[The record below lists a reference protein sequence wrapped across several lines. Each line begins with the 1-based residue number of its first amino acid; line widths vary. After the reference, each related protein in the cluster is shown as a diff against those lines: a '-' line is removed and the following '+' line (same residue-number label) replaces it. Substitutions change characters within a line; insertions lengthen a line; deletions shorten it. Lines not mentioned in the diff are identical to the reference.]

1 MFIVIAVRCCI
12 IRIFITPQ
20 LESYGRELNRKD
32 IDRMNRQILITLLL
46 SIFIALLGIGIIIPV
61 MPVFAAELG
70 AGGFSLGMIIA
81 AFSISRGILQ
91 PIVGSLSDRWGRKGF
106 LVAGLFIY
114 GLVGLLI
121 PQAQSVF
128 NLIAIRGFHGI
139 GSAMI
144 VPIAMAYMSFLAPEG
159 HEGRYMSY
167 LNIAIFCGIGC
178 GPIIGGLISDL
189 FGFAS
194 VFHVMAALSFLAFVL
209 VIINM
214 PSQISAGSVSRFS
227 LFENISL
234 MLKSRRTLGILIARF
249 STMIIMVPSMAFLP
263 LLMTQKMSVSGL
275 QIGLI
280 IACRTLVNAVLQVP
294 AGKYADR
301 HNKLF
306 LLVGGCVCLSGSIM
320 AIPFVESFA
329 KMLIMYTIIGLGE
342 AIIWPVL
349 GAYASQEG
357 KAHYGHG
364 TMMGVFSLAMS
375 GGVFTGATL
384 AGFSMDIWG
393 IDWAF
398 FTTAAAVFVIS
409 MVGAALIYSSQFSQQ
424 NPGVVERV

>member
-1 MFIVIAVRCCI
+1 
-12 IRIFITPQ
+12 
-20 LESYGRELNRKD
+20 
-32 IDRMNRQILITLLL
+32 MNRQILITLLL

-81 AFSISRGILQ
+81 AFSISRGVLQ
-91 PIVGSLSDRWGRKGF
+91 PVVGSLSDRWGRKGF

-121 PQAQSVF
+121 PQAGSVI
-128 NLIAIRGFHGI
+128 NLIAIRGFHGV

-144 VPIAMAYMSFLAPEG
+144 VPIAMAYMSYLAPAG

-178 GPIIGGLISDL
+178 GPMIGGLCSDL

-194 VFHVMAALSFLAFVL
+194 VFYVMAALSFFAFVL

-214 PSQISAGSVSRFS
+214 PSEISVNSSNGFS
-227 LFENISL
+227 LFRNISL
-234 MLKSRRTLGILIARF
+234 MLKNRRTLGILTARF
-249 STMIIMVPSMAFLP
+249 STMIIMVPTMAFLP
-263 LLMTQKMSVSGL
+263 LLMTQRMSVSGL
-275 QIGLI
+275 QIGFI
-280 IACRTLVNAVLQVP
+280 IACRTLVNAVLQIP
-294 AGKYADR
+294 AGKYADT
-301 HNKLF
+301 HNKHL
-306 LLVGGCVCLSGSIM
+306 LLVAGCICLSSSIVI
-320 AIPFVESFA
+320 IPFVESYA
-329 KMLIMYTIIGLGE
+329 MMLVLYTIIGSGE

-357 KAHYGHG
+357 REHYGHG

-375 GGVFTGATL
+375 AGVFTGATL
-384 AGFSMDIWG
+384 AGFSMDAWG

-398 FTTAAAVFVIS
+398 FTTSAAVLTIS
-409 MVGAALIYSSQFSQQ
+409 MIGAFLIYTSQGSNHQ
-424 NPGVVERV
+424 PKETGSV

>member
-1 MFIVIAVRCCI
+1 
-12 IRIFITPQ
+12 
-20 LESYGRELNRKD
+20 
-32 IDRMNRQILITLLL
+32 MNRQILITLLL

-81 AFSISRGILQ
+81 AFSISRGVLQ
-91 PIVGSLSDRWGRKGF
+91 PVVGSLSDRWGRKGF

-121 PQAQSVF
+121 PQAGSVI
-128 NLIAIRGFHGI
+128 NLIAIRGFHGV

-144 VPIAMAYMSFLAPEG
+144 VPIAMAYMSYLAPAG

-178 GPIIGGLISDL
+178 GPIIGGLFSDL

-194 VFHVMAALSFLAFVL
+194 VFYVMAALSFFAFVL

-214 PSQISAGSVSRFS
+214 PSEISVNSSNGFS
-227 LFENISL
+227 LFKNISL
-234 MLKSRRTLGILIARF
+234 MLKNRRTLGILTARF
-249 STMIIMVPSMAFLP
+249 STMIIMVPTMAFLP
-263 LLMTQKMSVSGL
+263 LLMTQRMSVSGL
-275 QIGLI
+275 QIGFI

-294 AGKYADR
+294 AGKYADT
-301 HNKLF
+301 HNKLL
-306 LLVGGCVCLSGSIM
+306 LLVAGCICLSSSIVI
-320 AIPFVESFA
+320 IPFVESYVM
-329 KMLIMYTIIGLGE
+329 MLVLYTIIGLGE
-342 AIIWPVL
+342 AFIWPVL

-357 KAHYGHG
+357 REHYGHG

-384 AGFSMDIWG
+384 AGFSMDTWG

-398 FTTAAAVFVIS
+398 FTTSAAVFTIS
-409 MVGAALIYSSQFSQQ
+409 MIGAFLIYSNQGSNHQLKETGS
-424 NPGVVERV
+424 V

>member
-1 MFIVIAVRCCI
+1 
-12 IRIFITPQ
+12 
-20 LESYGRELNRKD
+20 
-32 IDRMNRQILITLLL
+32 MNKQILITLLL

-81 AFSISRGILQ
+81 AFSISRGVLQ
-91 PIVGSLSDRWGRKGF
+91 PVVGSLSDRWGRKGF

-121 PQAQSVF
+121 PQAGSVI
-128 NLIAIRGFHGI
+128 NLIAIRGFHGV

-144 VPIAMAYMSFLAPEG
+144 VPIAMAYMSYLAPAG

-178 GPIIGGLISDL
+178 GPMIGGLCSDL

-194 VFHVMAALSFLAFVL
+194 VFYVMAALSFFAFVL

-214 PSQISAGSVSRFS
+214 PTEISVNSSNGFS
-227 LFENISL
+227 LFKNISL
-234 MLKSRRTLGILIARF
+234 MLKNRRTLGILTARF
-249 STMIIMVPSMAFLP
+249 STMIIMVPTMAFLP
-263 LLMTQKMSVSGL
+263 LLMTQRMSVSGL
-275 QIGLI
+275 QIGFI
-280 IACRTLVNAVLQVP
+280 IACRTLVNAVLQIP
-294 AGKYADR
+294 AGKYADT
-301 HNKLF
+301 HNKLL
-306 LLVGGCVCLSGSIM
+306 LLVAGCICLSSSIVI
-320 AIPFVESFA
+320 IPFVESYA
-329 KMLIMYTIIGLGE
+329 MMLVLYTIIGSGE

-357 KAHYGHG
+357 REHYGHG

-375 GGVFTGATL
+375 AGVFTGATL
-384 AGFSMDIWG
+384 AGFSMDAWG

-398 FTTAAAVFVIS
+398 FTTSAAVFTIS
-409 MVGAALIYSSQFSQQ
+409 MIGAFLIFTSQGSNHQTKET
-424 NPGVVERV
+424 GSV